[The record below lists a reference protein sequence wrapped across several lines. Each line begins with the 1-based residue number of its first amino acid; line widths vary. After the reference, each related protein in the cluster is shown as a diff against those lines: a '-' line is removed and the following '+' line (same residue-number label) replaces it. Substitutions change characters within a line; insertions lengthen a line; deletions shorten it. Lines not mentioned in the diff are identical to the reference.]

1 VIFDFANEGKSVANG
16 VPKKQQLDE
25 ELRKKRVQAVS
36 AMGCAAKVPSRPI
49 LVIAAKRSRPS
60 VGRATAMPEPLPPA
74 HYPIKRA
81 ALGNRQVA
89 LADD

>member
-1 VIFDFANEGKSVANG
+1 VANG

-25 ELRKKRVQAVS
+25 QRRKKASRARLPW
-36 AMGCAAKVPSRPI
+36 AARPKCRLGLSR
-49 LVIAAKRSRPS
+49 VIATKRSRPS

-74 HYPIKRA
+74 HYPTKRA
-81 ALGNRQVA
+81 SLGKRQVA